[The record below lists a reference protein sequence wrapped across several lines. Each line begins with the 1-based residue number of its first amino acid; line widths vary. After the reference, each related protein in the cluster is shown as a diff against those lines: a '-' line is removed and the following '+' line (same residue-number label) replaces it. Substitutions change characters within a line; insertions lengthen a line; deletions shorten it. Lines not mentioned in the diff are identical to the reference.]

1 MSAPPNSPVPP
12 VTATDSPAV
21 VVDSV
26 EERYTTAVA
35 TSKTLKQKPTD
46 EELLHMYGMF
56 KYVKEGN
63 ATGSA
68 PNFLWN
74 ASGNYKWHEWK
85 KYDDHVVDA
94 VREEY
99 IAYVGTLV
107 AKYGVAG
114 YTV

>member
-1 MSAPPNSPVPP
+1 MSAPPNTPEPSTKVP
-12 VTATDSPAV
+12 DSPAIAPE
-21 VVDSV
+21 V
-26 EERYTTAVA
+26 EDRYTVAVT
-35 TSKTLKQKPTD
+35 TSSTLTQKPSD

-74 ASGNYKWHEWK
+74 AAGNYKWHEWK
-85 KYDDHVVDA
+85 KYDDRNVDE

-99 IAYVGTLV
+99 IAYIDTLV
-107 AKYGVAG
+107 VKYGVIG
-114 YTV
+114 G